1 MRQGA
6 PITHRATIQK
16 IEDMLRVVL
25 WTSKA
30 TGWNMRTW
38 TTWAR
43 LITNYN
49 VYDDILRGYYEST
62 SIDYRERWK
71 EDIYRTMIYWS
82 RAKIWEDLG
91 NTSLQLKILLI
102 VFSSV
107 RYYHDIF
114 STKVLINEIFISQ
127 ILRWWWYWLLVW
139 VGIESVYDKSVF
151 MKRQWNSMI
160 LIDILWYFLIFFH
173 ILWYPLI
180 FVDMLWHSLIF
191 FDIFSI
197 FLNIFLDNL

>member
-1 MRQGA
+1 
-6 PITHRATIQK
+6 
-16 IEDMLRVVL
+16 
-25 WTSKA
+25 
-30 TGWNMRTW
+30 MRTW

-114 STKVLINEIFISQ
+114 STKVLINEIFNFS
-127 ILRWWWYWLLVW
+127 
-139 VGIESVYDKSVF
+139 
-151 MKRQWNSMI
+151 NSKMTLI
-160 LIDILWYFLIFFH
+160 LIIGMSWKAKMCDKGLLWRDSDVPWYCLTFLDIPWYSFIILDIPWCSLIFSRFLDILWYSLTFLQ
-173 ILWYPLI
+173 
-180 FVDMLWHSLIF
+180 
-191 FDIFSI
+191 FDWDEQPY
-197 FLNIFLDNL
+197 L